1 MFLVRRYIFV
11 CFIENSMLERDY
23 LTRLVQQF
31 LAALE
36 NTENLLRLQSDFAI
50 NEFLYRVNLL
60 AELYLHVG
68 CIKTSVKEQQ
78 ERWKKSWFLLGSIDK
93 QSDTFSFDRSRKNAK
108 ISELLKQEGMKY
120 SFSIKKHVFFS

>member
-1 MFLVRRYIFV
+1 
-11 CFIENSMLERDY
+11 MLERDY